1 MVKVDIIRSIQF
13 KEGILFGEAEKLVN
27 TLIDSIKD
35 RLISGEE
42 VLISGFGKFKLKDK
56 ESRPGRNPKSGELYE
71 VEARRVVVFHP
82 SKVWK
87 EEIKID

>member
-13 KEGILFGEAEKLVN
+13 KEGMLFGEAEKLVN
-27 TLIDSIKD
+27 ILIDTIKE

-56 ESRPGRNPKSGELYE
+56 DPRPGRNPKSGELYE

-87 EEIKID
+87 EEIADN